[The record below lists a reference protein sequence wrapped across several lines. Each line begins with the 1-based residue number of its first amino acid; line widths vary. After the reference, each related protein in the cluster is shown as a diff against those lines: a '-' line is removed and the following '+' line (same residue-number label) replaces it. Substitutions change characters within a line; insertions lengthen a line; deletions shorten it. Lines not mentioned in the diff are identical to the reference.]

1 MAKSDLPHLKQKQ
14 KLLYAEDPEPA
25 ALIALGQRYLEAGW
39 FNDAIDFWQ
48 RAEHREGLQQLQMT
62 AVEQGDAFLFNRCLH
77 ALDEEAPESA
87 WQELAQRALD
97 LGKLQFAREG
107 YRMSGDRKGME
118 RVEQQMQ
125 PTATPAAET
134 AEEESA
140 G

>member
-1 MAKSDLPHLKQKQ
+1 MAKSNLPDLKRKQ
-14 KLLYAEDPEPA
+14 KLLFAEDAQPE
-25 ALIALGQRYLEAGW
+25 ALIAQGQRFLDAGW
-39 FNDAIDFWQ
+39 LNDAIDFWQ
-48 RAEHREGLQQLQMT
+48 RAGHTEGLQQIQMT

-87 WQELAQRALD
+87 WQELADRARE

-107 YRMSGDRKGME
+107 YRMSGDRKAME

-125 PTATPAAET
+125 PGEPTAGER
-134 AEEESA
+134 EEEASA